1 MKSSVDLGDF
11 REDVQVQI
19 IETGGDLIG
28 GPAFFIEYVCG
39 HGRLAARQDR
49 Q

>member
-28 GPAFFIEYVCG
+28 GPALLSAKQTCNS
-39 HGRLAARQDR
+39 
-49 Q
+49 